1 MNQALVLVVDDE
13 EKKDRISAL
22 EAGADDFLSKP
33 IDATE
38 LIVRVQSLLR
48 IKRYYDGL
56 TTKNR
61 QIQESSL
68 RMKEVEQLKE
78 TLGRS

>member
-13 EKKDRISAL
+13 EKEDRISAL

-38 LIVRVQSLLR
+38 LIVRVHSLLR
-48 IKRYYDGL
+48 IKRYYDEL

-68 RMKEVEQLKE
+68 RLKEMEQLKE